1 MANCKTTVKYPII
14 IDCTGEVLEIEDL
27 DFVPYTGANKDVNLG
42 EFGLKTGNL
51 EFDTSPTD
59 KPITEGSVSW
69 NSTDGT
75 IDVTLKGA
83 KTTLQVGQEQVI
95 RVVNGTGANLTEAG
109 YKCVRINDAQG
120 QRPKVVLAEADT
132 NENTLNT
139 IGLVTEDISN
149 NQEGY
154 VTTFGLVRD
163 INTTGS
169 IQGESWADGD
179 VLYLSAATAG
189 ALTKTPPSKQ
199 VIVGFVVHAHN
210 TQGSIFVRIHD
221 ILAST
226 GAVPLYSTR
235 TFSSTGLLTSFSFN
249 HSLGTTPT
257 TVLIEALTQDAR
269 DYSHITYNSTS
280 VTINYLVAP
289 PVGINNLIFNAS
301 VI

>member
-1 MANCKTTVKYPII
+1 MAGCKNTVKYPIV
-14 IDCTGEVLEIEDL
+14 IDCTGQALEIENF
-27 DFVPYTGANKDVNLG
+27 DFVPYTGANKDVDLG
-42 EFGLKTGNL
+42 EFGAKVGNL
-51 EFDTSPTD
+51 EFDTTPTN
-59 KPITEGSVSW
+59 KPTTQGSAFW
-69 NSTDGT
+69 NPTDGT
-75 IDVTLKGA
+75 LDLILKGGN
-83 KTTLQVGQEQVI
+83 TTLQVGQEQVI

-139 IGLVTEDISN
+139 IGLVTEDIAN

-154 VTTFGLVRD
+154 VTTFGLVRG

-169 IQGESWADGD
+169 IQGESWSDGD
-179 VLYLSAATAG
+179 VLYLSSSVAG
-189 ALTKTPPSKQ
+189 GLTKNPPSKQ
-199 VIVGFVVHAHN
+199 VIIGFVVHAHN

-235 TFSSTGLLTSFSFN
+235 TFSSTGLSTSFSFS

-257 TVLIEALTQDAR
+257 SVFIEALTQDSR
-269 DYSHITYNSTS
+269 DYSHITYNSTT
-280 VTINYLVAP
+280 VTIKYPIAP
-289 PVGINNLIFNAS
+289 PVGTNNLIFNVS
-301 VI
+301 VR

>member
-1 MANCKTTVKYPII
+1 MAGCKTTVKYPII
-14 IDCTGEVLEIEDL
+14 IDCNGNTLGIEDL
-27 DFVPYTGANKDVNLG
+27 DFVPYTGADKDVDLG
-42 EFGLKTGNL
+42 EFGAKIGNL
-51 EFDTSPTD
+51 EFDTSPTN
-59 KPITEGSVSW
+59 KPTTAGSVVW
-69 NSTDGT
+69 NPTDGT
-75 IDVTLKGA
+75 LDIILKGA

-95 RVVNGTGANLTEAG
+95 RVVNGTGGNLTEAE

-139 IGLVTEDISN
+139 IGLVTEDIGN

-154 VTTFGLVRD
+154 VTTFGLVRE

-169 IQGESWADGD
+169 LQGETWNDGD
-179 VLYLSAATAG
+179 VLYLSATTAG
-189 ALTKTPPSKQ
+189 GLTKTPPSKQ
-199 VIVGFVVHAHN
+199 VIVGFVIHAHN

-235 TFSSTGLLTSFSFN
+235 TFSSTGLLTSFSFS
-249 HSLGTTPT
+249 HLLGTTPT
-257 TVLIEALTQDAR
+257 TVLIEPLTQDAR
-269 DYSHITYNSTS
+269 DYSHITYSSTT

-289 PVGINNLIFNAS
+289 PVGTNNLVFNAS